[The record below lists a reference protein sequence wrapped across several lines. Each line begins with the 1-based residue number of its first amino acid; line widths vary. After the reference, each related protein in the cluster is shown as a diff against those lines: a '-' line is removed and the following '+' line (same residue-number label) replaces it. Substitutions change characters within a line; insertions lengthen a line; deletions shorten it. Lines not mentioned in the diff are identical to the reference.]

1 MVRETVIAVVK
12 PSLAAGRRV
21 ASDAVA
27 ATEQRVS
34 QAAVAAFGPPL
45 HAVERRGSRAAL
57 ELLDR
62 LLASELAEAA
72 ARRIVTS
79 QVAEQAVADAFE
91 GPLVDA
97 VARRLL
103 ESEELWLIV
112 QEVAQSPA
120 VTDAIQH
127 QSADFAEEVAEQ
139 VREQTQ
145 DADAW
150 LERVARR
157 MLRRNPAAPPSAP
170 AIPGGLGP
178 A

>member
-1 MVRETVIAVVK
+1 MVREAVIAVVG
-12 PSLAAGRRV
+12 PPLSAGRRR
-21 ASDAVA
+21 ASEAVA

-34 QAAVAAFGPPL
+34 QTAAAVVRPPL
-45 HAVERRGSRAAL
+45 AAVERHASRAAL

-79 QVAEQAVADAFE
+79 SVAERAVADAFE

-120 VTDAIQH
+120 VTEAIQH
-127 QSADFAEEVAEQ
+127 QGADFAEEVAEQ

-145 DADAW
+145 EADAW

-157 MLRRNPAAPPSAP
+157 MLRRNPAAPPPAP